1 MVHWKNDNGS
11 AKQNGLLL
19 LLTTRRN
26 ARFIF
31 YLLILF
37 LLQSLISF
45 LVLYFFSEMV
55 VMEAQQE
62 MVAEIQSSFSRN
74 TQSSKDDIVRLI
86 HLFKRAQC
94 AMPLDKSSWH
104 HEAG

>member
-1 MVHWKNDNGS
+1 MGQRNKMVSYFCSLPEEMQGS
-11 AKQNGLLL
+11 
-19 LLTTRRN
+19 
-26 ARFIF
+26 FF

-74 TQSSKDDIVRLI
+74 TQTSKDDIVRLI